1 MKRSFVPVSRRGISR
16 TFRTAGLLAV
26 AAAWLLPG
34 QVSAQVDVCNA
45 QLNAGTEEDILYYLN
60 EPVGIVVE
68 LGAGLV
74 INTNPDGD
82 PDNYLD
88 IPQFTYDLD
97 CTEEG
102 LPGCVDAG
110 NSVVFDSNSVE
121 TDCTDENDQ
130 PIVFQTS
137 QVGNQVIFTP
147 SPGSYI
153 RNLSE
158 QTCTVTFDVT
168 VTGVSGDNLEK
179 EIIEL
184 AGFASTGDE
193 AATCDNGLTAGAEA
207 TVRFDLSTVVTTFWV
222 TKDFSDDNPLPV
234 DVHLRC
240 DTGLPLE
247 QTFTI
252 TDPAVNGQWPGV
264 GFVVYA
270 YEAGQLNCQVYEDP
284 VPDGYAPSYVAG
296 VNGGVADNVY
306 ADEEGCWFEGVV
318 NGGFTCEIT
327 DTAEPG
333 EFTVTKY
340 WLLHGAGGDEVFE
353 EARVQITCD
362 DDILTIDGVP
372 VGFPTN
378 SVSAYLSGD
387 GDSVTIEVDTTDGT
401 ASCSA
406 TEDVTQSGV
415 ESDASDCGP
424 RPIPAG
430 GSSSCSIT
438 NTVFFE
444 GIPTLSPYGLAIM
457 ALLMLGAGLFGFRRL
472 GA

>member
-1 MKRSFVPVSRRGISR
+1 
-16 TFRTAGLLAV
+16 L
-26 AAAWLLPG
+26 AAAAAACLLPAHLL
-34 QVSAQVDVCNA
+34 AQVDECNA
-45 QLNAGTEEDILYYLN
+45 QINAGTEEDILYFLN
-60 EPVGIVVE
+60 EPVGIVIE
-68 LGAGLV
+68 LGAGV
-74 INTNPDGD
+74 VVNTSPDGD
-82 PDNYLD
+82 PDHYLD

-110 NSVVFDSNSVE
+110 NTVVFDAGSVA
-121 TDCTDENDQ
+121 TDCTDENNQ
-130 PIVFQTS
+130 PIVFLTG
-137 QVGNQVIFTP
+137 QVGNQVTFTP

-158 QTCTVTFDVT
+158 QTCTVTFDVI
-168 VTGVSGDNLEK
+168 VTGVSGDNPEK
-179 EIIEL
+179 QIVEL
-184 AGFASTGDE
+184 AGFASTGDA

-240 DTGLPLE
+240 NTGLPLE
-247 QTFTI
+247 QSFTI

-264 GFVVYA
+264 AFVVHA
-270 YEAGQLNCQVYEDP
+270 YESSQLDCQVYEDP
-284 VPDGYAPSYVAG
+284 VPNGYAPSYAAG
-296 VNGGVADNVY
+296 VNGGVAADVF
-306 ADEEGCWFEGVV
+306 ADEDGCWFEGVV
-318 NGGFTCEIT
+318 SGGFTCAIT

-340 WLLHGAGGDEVFE
+340 WLISGAEGDEVSE
-353 EARVQITCD
+353 QAWVQISCD
-362 DDILTIDGVP
+362 DDILTVDGVP
-372 VGFPTN
+372 VGFQTQT
-378 SVSAYLSGD
+378 VSALLSGD

-401 ASCSA
+401 ANCSA
-406 TEDVTQSGV
+406 TEDITQSGV

-444 GIPTLSPYGLAIM
+444 GIPTLSRYGLVILT
-457 ALLMLGAGLFGFRRL
+457 LLVLSAGLVGFRRF
-472 GA
+472 GG